1 LNLKTAL
8 QTTKYAKYTKEEAAK
23 RWGQKDEEKD
33 IGAESKIR
41 KTDSHFASPALCI
54 KHKIPLVRYSVA
66 QAFRHEPL
74 SIQAQRRLD

>member
-1 LNLKTAL
+1 LNLNTAF

-54 KHKIPLVRYSVA
+54 KT
-66 QAFRHEPL
+66 
-74 SIQAQRRLD
+74 